1 MKRFCTVLILAL
13 FASVS
18 LFAQKDNRNAEAQYT
33 LSFEEISLS
42 DALKQLNDLSGKYRI
57 SFMYNEL
64 EDFRV
69 SAKIVDKSIP
79 EAVNQIVGLYPI
91 SVNIK
96 EEADEVKIFVE
107 CINKTDMRYKGR
119 VLDSDNEPVA
129 YANVVLFAPED
140 TVLVAGGITN
150 EDGNF
155 VIPCE
160 KMPVLARFSFVGY
173 ETVWMTC
180 RTLELGTIF
189 MNPEGISLD
198 GVTIEGQVPLYQM
211 GDEGLM
217 TNVENT
223 PLSKLGSAEDVF
235 KHVPGLVQKDGEYE
249 VFGKGKPLVYVNG
262 RKVYDMRELAQLSSA
277 DIKSIELISNPG
289 AKYDATVNA
298 VIKIRTVRKAG
309 DGIGVD
315 AMAKYDQG
323 RYDNEL
329 STLSLNYRKNGL
341 DFFASV
347 AASKSNPLFESDPMW
362 QEVKADT
369 LWRQSNYQLVHSID
383 RNIKVEGGFNY
394 QFNDNH
400 VMGAKYWSNVL
411 NKSLTG
417 DDLRFESEVTADGKF
432 YDKWGNIT
440 KAVVERNYDHNA
452 NAYYIGKVGNLGID
466 LNVDYV
472 GNKNTEHRNI
482 TETCQVGDDRTLS
495 SDNIVE
501 NRMIASKLTLSTP
514 VLGGM
519 LDFGSEYINTDRN
532 DDYINPEN
540 YVPTSYSTLKES
552 TLSPY
557 AEYTRMTLLGQ
568 LRAGVRYEHVVFDYY
583 ANNVKVDEQS
593 RRFDNF
599 YPSASFATMVAGMGV
614 QLSYSV
620 KTTRPTY
627 SQLSN
632 NVSYGNRFTMQTGNP
647 LLNNSTRHIVSL
659 AGGNEWLKFSLD
671 YTNEHDAIIYYAEQN
686 PADPKV
692 VMINHRNI
700 ESIKS
705 FTPAIILS
713 PSFGLWRP
721 QFIGGMYKQWLE
733 FETIDGVQKMN
744 SPIFSVQFNNTLV
757 FRPDMI
763 GEVNFVYQSP
773 GDNQN
778 VHLNYHLTNLDVA
791 LTKTFF
797 NDRLSLKVAGQD
809 LLYRS
814 KAGALIR
821 APKIDIYQLNSTD
834 SRCVSVTL
842 RYRFNT
848 TDSKYRGQ
856 GAGNEEKDRL

>member
-341 DFFASV
+341 DLFASV

-778 VHLNYHLTNLDVA
+778 VHLNYHVTNLDVA

>member
-1 MKRFCTVLILAL
+1 MKRFFLVLILTL
-13 FASVS
+13 FASVCS
-18 LFAQKDNRNAEAQYT
+18 FAQKDNRNAEPKYT

-42 DALKQLNDLSGKYRI
+42 DALKQLNELSDKYRI

-69 SAKIVDKSIP
+69 SSKIVEKSIP

-91 SVNIK
+91 SVSVK

-107 CINKTDMRYKGR
+107 CIQKTDMRYKGR
-119 VLDSDNEPVA
+119 VLDSSNEPVA

-140 TVLVAGGITN
+140 TAFAAGGITN
-150 EDGNF
+150 EDGYF
-155 VIPCE
+155 VIPCD
-160 KMPVLARFSFVGY
+160 KLPVLVRCSFVGY

-189 MNPEGISLD
+189 MKPDGIALE
-198 GVTIEGQVPLYQM
+198 GVTIEGQVPLYLM

-235 KHVPGLVQKDGEYE
+235 KHVPGLVKKDGEYE

-262 RKVYDMRELAQLSSA
+262 RKVYDLSELKQLSSA
-277 DIKSIELISNPG
+277 DIKSIELITNPG
-289 AKYDATVNA
+289 AKYDASVNA
-298 VIKIRTVRKAG
+298 VIKIRTARKAG
-309 DGIGVD
+309 DGLGVD

-323 RYDNEL
+323 RYDNEY

-341 DFFASV
+341 DLFAS
-347 AASKSNPLFESDPMW
+347 ASASKTNPLFESNPMW

-369 LWRQSNYQLVHSID
+369 LWRQSNYQLVHTID
-383 RNIKVEGGFNY
+383 CNIKLEGGFNY

-400 VMGAKYWSNVL
+400 VMGAKYWSNIL
-411 NKSLTG
+411 KNSHSG
-417 DDLRFESEVTADGKF
+417 DDLKFESEVTADGVF
-432 YDKWGNIT
+432 YDKWGNLT
-440 KAVVERNYDHNA
+440 KATIEMSYDHNA
-452 NAYYIGKVGNLGID
+452 NAYYIGKLGNLGID

-472 GNKNTEHRNI
+472 GNKNTEHRDI

-501 NRMIASKLTLSTP
+501 NRMIASKLTLSAP
-514 VLGGM
+514 VMGGM
-519 LDFGSEYINTDRN
+519 LDFGGEYINTHRD

-540 YVPTSYSTLKES
+540 YVPTSYSTLEES

-557 AEYTRMTLLGQ
+557 VEYTRMTLLGQ
-568 LRAGVRYEHVVFDYY
+568 LRAGVRFEHVAFDYY
-583 ANNVKVDEQS
+583 SNNVKVDAQS
-593 RRFDNF
+593 RRFDNI

-632 NVSYGNRFTMQTGNP
+632 NVSYANRFTMQTGNP
-647 LLNNSTRHIVSL
+647 LLNNSTRHLVSL

-671 YTNEHDAIIYYAEQN
+671 YTNERDAIIFYAEQN
-686 PADPKV
+686 PTDPKV
-692 VMINHRNI
+692 VMINRKNI
-700 ESIKS
+700 KSVKS
-705 FTPAIILS
+705 FTPALILS
-713 PSFGLWRP
+713 PSFGVWRP
-721 QFIGGMYKQWLE
+721 QLVGGMYKQWLD
-733 FETIDGVQKMN
+733 FETIEGVKKMN
-744 SPIFSVQFNNTLV
+744 APIFSVQFNNTLV

-763 GEVNFVYQSP
+763 GEVSFVYQSP

-778 VHLNYHLTNLDVA
+778 VHLNHHVAGLDLA

-797 NDRLSLKVAGQD
+797 RDRLSLKVAGQD
-809 LLYRS
+809 LLNSY
-814 KAGALIR
+814 KEGALIR

-848 TDSKYRGQ
+848 TDSKYRGK

>member
-150 EDGNF
+150 EDGYF

-309 DGIGVD
+309 DGLSVD

-323 RYDNEL
+323 RYDNES

-341 DFFASV
+341 DLFASV
-347 AASKSNPLFESDPMW
+347 SASKTNSLFESDPMW

-369 LWRQSNYQLVHSID
+369 VWRQSNYQLAHTID
-383 RNIKVEGGFNY
+383 SNIKLEGGFNY
-394 QFNDNH
+394 QINDNH
-400 VMGAKYWSNVL
+400 VTGAKYWSNVV
-411 NKSLTG
+411 NKSRTG
-417 DDLRFESEVTADGKF
+417 DDLKFESEVTADGKF

-440 KAVVERNYDHNA
+440 KATVQREYDHNA

-501 NRMIASKLTLSTP
+501 NRMIASKLTLSAP

-519 LDFGSEYINTDRN
+519 LDFGGEYINTDRD

-557 AEYTRMTLLGQ
+557 VEYTRMTLLGM
-568 LRAGVRYEHVVFDYY
+568 LRAGVRYEHVSFDYY

-593 RRFDNF
+593 RRFDNV

-713 PSFGLWRP
+713 PSFGVWRP

-778 VHLNYHLTNLDVA
+778 IHLNYHVTNLDVA

-809 LLYRS
+809 LLNRYKS
-814 KAGALIR
+814 GTLIR
-821 APKIDIYQLNSTD
+821 APKIDIYQLNSMD

-848 TDSKYRGQ
+848 TDSKYRGK
-856 GAGNEEKDRL
+856 GAGNEEKNRL

>member
-1 MKRFCTVLILAL
+1 MKRFFTVLILGL

-18 LFAQKDNRNAEAQYT
+18 LFAQKDNRNAESQYT

-42 DALKQLNDLSGKYRI
+42 DALKQLNELSDKYKI

-69 SAKIVDKSIP
+69 STRIIDKSIP

-91 SVNIK
+91 SVSVK

-107 CINKTDMRYKGR
+107 CIQKTDMRYKGR
-119 VLDSDNEPVA
+119 ILDSNNEPVA
-129 YANVVLFAPED
+129 YANVVLFTPED
-140 TVLVAGGITN
+140 TALVAGGITN
-150 EDGNF
+150 EDGYF
-155 VIPCE
+155 VIPCD
-160 KMPVLARFSFVGY
+160 KLPVLARFSFVGY
-173 ETVWMTC
+173 ATVWMTC

-189 MNPEGISLD
+189 MKPDGIALD

-223 PLSKLGSAEDVF
+223 PFSKLGSAEDVF
-235 KHVPGLVQKDGEYE
+235 KHVPGLVKRDGEYE

-262 RKVYDMRELAQLSSA
+262 RKIYDMNELKQLSSA
-277 DIKSIELISNPG
+277 DIKSIELITNPG

-309 DGIGVD
+309 DGLSVD
-315 AMAKYDQG
+315 AMAQYDQG
-323 RYDNEL
+323 RYDNEY
-329 STLSLNYRKNGL
+329 STLALNYRKNGL
-341 DFFASV
+341 DLFASV
-347 AASKSNPLFESDPMW
+347 SASKTNSLFESDPMW

-369 LWRQSNYQLVHSID
+369 VWRQSNYQLAHTID
-383 RNIKVEGGFNY
+383 GNIKVEGGFNY
-394 QFNDNH
+394 QINDNH
-400 VMGAKYWSNVL
+400 VTGAKYWSNVL
-411 NKSLTG
+411 SKSCTG
-417 DDLRFESEVTADGKF
+417 DDVKYESEVTADGVF
-432 YDKWGNIT
+432 YDKWSNFT
-440 KAVVERNYDHNA
+440 RATVQREYDHNA

-472 GNKNTEHRNI
+472 GNKNTDHRNI

-519 LDFGSEYINTDRN
+519 LDFGGEYVNTNRD
-532 DDYINPEN
+532 DDYLNPEN
-540 YVPTSYSTLKES
+540 YVPTSYSTLKGR

-557 AEYTRMTLLGQ
+557 VEYTKMTMLGQ
-568 LRAGVRYEHVVFDYY
+568 LRAGVRFEHVAFDYY
-583 ANNVKVDEQS
+583 ANDVKIDEQS

-599 YPSASFATMVAGMGV
+599 YPSASFATMLAGVGV

-632 NVSYGNRFTMQTGNP
+632 NVSYGSRFTLQTGNP
-647 LLNNSTRHIVSL
+647 LLNNSTRHILSL
-659 AGGNEWLKFSLD
+659 AGGNEWLQFSLD
-671 YTNEHDAIIYYAEQN
+671 YTNERDAIIYYAEQN
-686 PADPKV
+686 AADPKV
-692 VMINHRNI
+692 ILINHRNI
-700 ESIKS
+700 KSIKS
-705 FTPAIILS
+705 FTPALILS
-713 PSFGLWRP
+713 QSFGVWRP
-721 QFIGGMYKQWLE
+721 QLIGGMYKQWLA
-733 FETIDGVQKMN
+733 FETIDGVRKMN

-757 FRPDMI
+757 LRPDMI

-778 VHLNYHLTNLDVA
+778 IHLDYHVTGLDVA

-797 NDRLSLKVAGQD
+797 NNRLSLKVAGQD
-809 LLYRS
+809 LLNRY
-814 KAGALIR
+814 KTGTLIR
-821 APKIDIYQLNSTD
+821 APKIDIYQLNSMDT
-834 SRCVSVTL
+834 RFISVTL

-848 TDSKYRGQ
+848 TDSKYRGK

>member
-262 RKVYDMRELAQLSSA
+262 RKVYDLSELRQLSSA

-383 RNIKVEGGFNY
+383 RNVKVEGGFNY

-778 VHLNYHLTNLDVA
+778 VHLNYHVTNLDVA

>member
-1 MKRFCTVLILAL
+1 MKRFFTVLILAL

-262 RKVYDMRELAQLSSA
+262 RKVYDMRELRQLSSA

-341 DFFASV
+341 DLFASV

-411 NKSLTG
+411 NKSRTG

-440 KAVVERNYDHNA
+440 KATVQREYDHNA

-519 LDFGSEYINTDRN
+519 FDFGSEYINTDRN

-557 AEYTRMTLLGQ
+557 AEYTRMTVLGQ

-713 PSFGLWRP
+713 PSFGVWRP

-757 FRPDMI
+757 FRPDMT

-778 VHLNYHLTNLDVA
+778 VHLNYHVTNLDVA

>member
-1 MKRFCTVLILAL
+1 MKRFYTVLILTL

-18 LFAQKDNRNAEAQYT
+18 LFAQKDNRNAEPQYT

-42 DALKQLNDLSGKYRI
+42 DALKELNDLSDKYKI

-91 SVNIK
+91 SVSVK

-107 CINKTDMRYKGR
+107 CIQKTDMRYKGR
-119 VLDSDNEPVA
+119 VLDSGNEPVA
-129 YANVVLFAPED
+129 FANVVLFSPED
-140 TVLVAGGITN
+140 TVMVAGGITN

-155 VIPCE
+155 VIPCD
-160 KMPVLARFSFVGY
+160 KLPVLARFSYVGY
-173 ETVWMTC
+173 ETKWMTC
-180 RTLELGTIF
+180 RTLELGNIII
-189 MNPEGISLD
+189 NPDGIALD

-223 PLSKLGSAEDVF
+223 PLSKLGSAADVF
-235 KHVPGLVQKDGEYE
+235 KHVPGLVQKDGELE

-262 RKVYDMRELAQLSSA
+262 RKVYDMSELRQLSSA

-298 VIKIRTVRKAG
+298 VIKIRTVRKSG
-309 DGIGVD
+309 EGLGVD
-315 AMAKYDQG
+315 AMAKFDQG
-323 RYDNEL
+323 RYDNEY

-341 DFFASV
+341 DLFASV
-347 AASKSNPLFESDPMW
+347 AASKTNTLFESDPMW

-383 RNIKVEGGFNY
+383 RNIKLEGGLNY

-400 VMGAKYWSNVL
+400 VMGAKYWSNIL
-411 NKSLTG
+411 NNSRSG
-417 DDLRFESEVTADGKF
+417 NDLKFESEVTADGNF
-432 YDKWGNIT
+432 YDKWNNIT
-440 KAVVERNYDHNA
+440 KATVDRNYDHNA
-452 NAYYIGKVGNLGID
+452 NAYYIGKLGKVGID
-466 LNVDYV
+466 FNVDYV
-472 GNKNTEHRNI
+472 GSKNTEHRDI
-482 TETCQVGDDRTLS
+482 TETCQVEDDRTIS

-501 NRMIASKLTLSTP
+501 NSMIASKLTLSVP

-519 LDFGSEYINTDRN
+519 LDFGGEYINTNRD

-552 TLSPY
+552 TMSPY
-557 AEYTRMTLLGQ
+557 MEYTRMTLLGQ
-568 LRAGVRYEHVVFDYY
+568 IRAGVRYEHVAFDYY

-593 RRFDNF
+593 RRFDNI

-671 YTNEHDAIIYYAEQN
+671 YTNELDPIIYYAEQN
-686 PADPKV
+686 PTDPKV
-692 VMINHRNI
+692 VMINRKNI
-700 ESIKS
+700 KSIKS
-705 FTPAIILS
+705 FTPALILS
-713 PSFGLWRP
+713 PSFGVWRP
-721 QFIGGMYKQWLE
+721 QFIVGMYKQWLD
-733 FETIDGVQKMN
+733 FETIDGVMKMN
-744 SPIFSVQFNNTLV
+744 SPILSVQFNNTLV
-757 FRPDMI
+757 LRPDMI

-778 VHLNYHLTNLDVA
+778 VHLNYHVAGLDVA

-797 NDRLSLKVAGQD
+797 RDRLSLKVAGQD
-809 LLYRS
+809 LLNRS
-814 KAGALIR
+814 KNGALIR
-821 APKIDIYQLNSTD
+821 APKIDIYQLNSMD

-848 TDSKYRGQ
+848 TDSKYRGK

>member
-262 RKVYDMRELAQLSSA
+262 RKVYDMRELRQLSSA

-341 DFFASV
+341 DLFASV

-411 NKSLTG
+411 NKSRTG

-440 KAVVERNYDHNA
+440 KATVQREYDHNA

-519 LDFGSEYINTDRN
+519 FDFGSEYINTDRN

-557 AEYTRMTLLGQ
+557 AEYTRMTVLGQ

-713 PSFGLWRP
+713 PSFGVWRP

-757 FRPDMI
+757 FRPDMT

-778 VHLNYHLTNLDVA
+778 VHLNYHVTNLDVA

>member
-129 YANVVLFAPED
+129 FANVVLFSPED
-140 TVLVAGGITN
+140 TVMVAGGITN

-155 VIPCE
+155 VIPCD
-160 KMPVLARFSFVGY
+160 KLPVLARFSYVGY
-173 ETVWMTC
+173 ETKWMTC
-180 RTLELGTIF
+180 RTLELGNII
-189 MNPEGISLD
+189 MNPDGIALD

-309 DGIGVD
+309 DGLSVD

-341 DFFASV
+341 DLFASV

-411 NKSLTG
+411 NKSRTG

-440 KAVVERNYDHNA
+440 KATVQREYDHNA

-501 NRMIASKLTLSTP
+501 NRMIASKLTLSAP

-519 LDFGSEYINTDRN
+519 FDFGSEYINTDRD

-540 YVPTSYSTLKES
+540 YVPTSYSTLKER

-557 AEYTRMTLLGQ
+557 AEYTRMTVLGQ

-692 VMINHRNI
+692 VMINHKNI
-700 ESIKS
+700 NSIKS
-705 FTPAIILS
+705 FTPALILS
-713 PSFGLWRP
+713 PSFGVWRP

-763 GEVNFVYQSP
+763 GEVNFLYQSP

-778 VHLNYHLTNLDVA
+778 VHLNYHVTNLDVA

>member
-1 MKRFCTVLILAL
+1 
-13 FASVS
+13 
-18 LFAQKDNRNAEAQYT
+18 
-33 LSFEEISLS
+33 
-42 DALKQLNDLSGKYRI
+42 
-57 SFMYNEL
+57 
-64 EDFRV
+64 
-69 SAKIVDKSIP
+69 
-79 EAVNQIVGLYPI
+79 
-91 SVNIK
+91 
-96 EEADEVKIFVE
+96 
-107 CINKTDMRYKGR
+107 MRYKGR

-262 RKVYDMRELAQLSSA
+262 RKVYDLSELRQLSSA

-341 DFFASV
+341 DLFASA
-347 AASKSNPLFESDPMW
+347 AASKTNTLFESDPMW

-369 LWRQSNYQLVHSID
+369 LWRQSNYQLVHTID
-383 RNIKVEGGFNY
+383 RNIKLEGGFNY

-411 NKSLTG
+411 NKSRSG
-417 DDLRFESEVTADGKF
+417 DDLKFESEVTADGIF

-440 KAVVERNYDHNA
+440 KAVVERNYDNNA

-472 GNKNTEHRNI
+472 GNKNTEHRDI
-482 TETCQVGDDRTLS
+482 TETCQVSDDRTLS

-501 NRMIASKLTLSTP
+501 NRMIASKLTLSAP

-519 LDFGSEYINTDRN
+519 LDFGGEYINTDRD

-568 LRAGVRYEHVVFDYY
+568 LRAGVRYEHVVFGYY

-778 VHLNYHLTNLDVA
+778 VHLNYHVTNLDVA

>member
-262 RKVYDMRELAQLSSA
+262 RKVYDLSELRQLSSA

-341 DFFASV
+341 DLFASV

-411 NKSLTG
+411 NKSRTG
-417 DDLRFESEVTADGKF
+417 DDFRFESEVTADGKF

-440 KAVVERNYDHNA
+440 KATVQREYDHNA

-519 LDFGSEYINTDRN
+519 FDFGSEYINTDRN

-778 VHLNYHLTNLDVA
+778 VHLNYHVTNLDVA

-814 KAGALIR
+814 KVGALIR

>member
-1 MKRFCTVLILAL
+1 MKRFFTVLILAL

-18 LFAQKDNRNAEAQYT
+18 LFAQKDNRNAEPQYT

-42 DALKQLNDLSGKYRI
+42 DALKQLNDLSDKYRI

-69 SAKIVDKSIP
+69 STKIVDKSIP

-91 SVNIK
+91 SVSVK

-107 CINKTDMRYKGR
+107 CIQKTDMRYKGR
-119 VLDSDNEPVA
+119 VLDSGNEPVA
-129 YANVVLFAPED
+129 YANVVLFAPDD
-140 TVLVAGGITN
+140 TAFVAGGITN
-150 EDGNF
+150 EDGYF
-155 VIPCE
+155 VIPCD
-160 KMPVLARFSFVGY
+160 KLPVLARFSFVGY
-173 ETVWMTC
+173 ETKWMTC
-180 RTLELGTIF
+180 RTLELGNIF
-189 MNPEGISLD
+189 MNPDGIALD

-235 KHVPGLVQKDGEYE
+235 KHVPGLVQRDGEYE

-262 RKVYDMRELAQLSSA
+262 RKVYDMSELKQLSSA
-277 DIKSIELISNPG
+277 DIKSIELITNPG
-289 AKYDATVNA
+289 AKYDASVNA
-298 VIKIRTVRKAG
+298 VIRIRTVRKAG
-309 DGIGVD
+309 DGLSVD
-315 AMAKYDQG
+315 AMAKFDQG
-323 RYDNEL
+323 RYDNEY

-341 DFFASV
+341 DLFASA
-347 AASKSNPLFESDPMW
+347 AASKSNALFESDPMW

-369 LWRQSNYQLVHSID
+369 LWRQSNYQLVHTID
-383 RNIKVEGGFNY
+383 RNIKLEGGFNY

-400 VMGAKYWSNVL
+400 VTGAKYWSNVL
-411 NKSLTG
+411 NKSRTG
-417 DDLRFESEVTADGKF
+417 NDLKFESEVTADGKF
-432 YDKWGNIT
+432 YDRWGNIT
-440 KAVVERNYDHNA
+440 KAVNERDYDHNA
-452 NAYYIGKVGNLGID
+452 NAYYIGKLGNLGID

-472 GNKNTEHRNI
+472 GNKNTEHRTI
-482 TETCQVGDDRTLS
+482 TETCQVGDDRTLT

-501 NRMIASKLTLSTP
+501 NRMIASKLTLSAP

-519 LDFGSEYINTDRN
+519 LDFGGEYINTDRD

-557 AEYTRMTLLGQ
+557 VEYTRMTMFGQ
-568 LRAGVRYEHVVFDYY
+568 LRAGVRYEHVAFDYY

-593 RRFDNF
+593 RRFDNI

-659 AGGNEWLKFSLD
+659 AGGSEWLKFSLD
-671 YTNEHDAIIYYAEQN
+671 YTNERDAIIYYAEQN
-686 PADPKV
+686 AADPKV

-705 FTPAIILS
+705 FTPALILS
-713 PSFGLWRP
+713 PSFGVWRP
-721 QFIGGMYKQWLE
+721 QFIGGMYKQWLD
-733 FETIDGVQKMN
+733 FETIEGVQKMN
-744 SPIFSVQFNNTLV
+744 DPIFSVQFNNTLV

-778 VHLNYHLTNLDVA
+778 IHLNYHVTNLDVA

-809 LLYRS
+809 LLNRY
-814 KAGALIR
+814 KTGTLIR
-821 APKIDIYQLNSTD
+821 APKIDIYQLNSMDT
-834 SRCVSVTL
+834 RCVSVTL

-848 TDSKYRGQ
+848 TDSKYRGK

>member
-1 MKRFCTVLILAL
+1 MKRFCIVLILAL

-18 LFAQKDNRNAEAQYT
+18 LFAQKDNRNAEQQYT

-42 DALKQLNDLSGKYRI
+42 DALKQLNDLSDKYRI

-107 CINKTDMRYKGR
+107 CIQKTDMRYKGR
-119 VLDSDNEPVA
+119 VLDSGNEPVA
-129 YANVVLFAPED
+129 YANVVLFAPDD
-140 TVLVAGGITN
+140 TAFVAGGITN
-150 EDGNF
+150 EEGYF

-160 KMPVLARFSFVGY
+160 KLPVLARFSFVGY
-173 ETVWMTC
+173 ETKWMTC
-180 RTLELGTIF
+180 RSLELGNIF
-189 MNPEGISLD
+189 MNPDGIALD
-198 GVTIEGQVPLYQM
+198 DVTIEGHVPLYQM

-235 KHVPGLVQKDGEYE
+235 KHVPGLVQRDGEYE

-262 RKVYDMRELAQLSSA
+262 RKVYDMSELKQLSSA
-277 DIKSIELISNPG
+277 DIKSIELITNPG
-289 AKYDATVNA
+289 AKYDASVNA
-298 VIKIRTVRKAG
+298 VIRIRTVRKAG

-341 DFFASV
+341 DLFASA
-347 AASKSNPLFESDPMW
+347 AASKTNTLFESDPMW

-369 LWRQSNYQLVHSID
+369 LWRQSNYQLVHTID
-383 RNIKVEGGFNY
+383 RNIKLEGGFNY

-411 NKSLTG
+411 NKSRSG
-417 DDLRFESEVTADGKF
+417 DDLKFESEVTADGIF

-440 KAVVERNYDHNA
+440 KAVVERNYDNNA

-472 GNKNTEHRNI
+472 GNKNTEHRDI
-482 TETCQVGDDRTLS
+482 TETCQVSDDRTLS

-501 NRMIASKLTLSTP
+501 NRMIASKLTLSAP

-519 LDFGSEYINTDRN
+519 LDFGGEYINTDRD

-552 TLSPY
+552 TISPY
-557 AEYTRMTLLGQ
+557 LEYTRMTLLGQ
-568 LRAGVRYEHVVFDYY
+568 LRAGVRYEHVAFDYY

-632 NVSYGNRFTMQTGNP
+632 NVSYANRFTMQTGNP
-647 LLNNSTRHIVSL
+647 LLNNSIRHIVSL

-671 YTNEHDAIIYYAEQN
+671 YTNELDAIIYYAEQN
-686 PADPKV
+686 TIDPKV
-692 VMINHRNI
+692 VMINRKNI
-700 ESIKS
+700 KSIKS
-705 FTPAIILS
+705 FTPALILS
-713 PSFGLWRP
+713 PSFGVWRP
-721 QFIGGMYKQWLE
+721 QFIGGMYKQWLA

-744 SPIFSVQFNNTLV
+744 APIFSVQLNNTLV
-757 FRPDMI
+757 LRPDMI
-763 GEVNFVYQSP
+763 GEVKFVYQSP

-778 VHLNYHLTNLDVA
+778 IHMSYNVTGLDVA
-791 LTKTFF
+791 MTKTFF
-797 NDRLSLKVAGQD
+797 NDRLSIKVAGQD
-809 LLYRS
+809 LLNRYKS
-814 KAGALIR
+814 GTLIR

-848 TDSKYRGQ
+848 TDSKYRGK

>member
-1 MKRFCTVLILAL
+1 MKRFFTVLILTL

-18 LFAQKDNRNAEAQYT
+18 LFAQKDNRNAEPKYT
-33 LSFEEISLS
+33 LSFEEVSLS
-42 DALKQLNDLSGKYRI
+42 DALKELNGLSDKYRI

-64 EDFRV
+64 EEFRV
-69 SAKIVDKSIP
+69 STKIVDKSIP

-91 SVNIK
+91 SVSVK
-96 EEADEVKIFVE
+96 EEAGEVKIFVE
-107 CINKTDMRYKGR
+107 SIQKTGMRYKGR
-119 VLDSDNEPVA
+119 VLDSKNEPVA
-129 YANVVLFAPED
+129 YANVVLFTPDD
-140 TVLVAGGITN
+140 TTFVAGGITN
-150 EDGNF
+150 EDGYF
-155 VIPCE
+155 VIPCD
-160 KMPVLARFSFVGY
+160 KLPVLARFSYVGY
-173 ETVWMTC
+173 ETVWKSC
-180 RTLELGTIF
+180 RTPELGTIF
-189 MNPEGISLD
+189 MNPDGIALD
-198 GVTIEGQVPLYQM
+198 GVVIEGLVPLYQM

-223 PLSKLGSAEDVF
+223 PLSKLGSAEDLF
-235 KHVPGLVQKDGEYE
+235 KHVPGLVQREGEYE
-249 VFGKGKPLVYVNG
+249 VFGKGKPLVYING
-262 RKVYDMRELAQLSSA
+262 RKVYDMSELRQLSSA
-277 DIKSIELISNPG
+277 DIKSIELITNPG
-289 AKYDATVNA
+289 AKYEASVNA
-298 VIKIRTVRKAG
+298 VIRIRTVRKAG
-309 DGIGVD
+309 DGLSVD
-315 AMAKYDQG
+315 AMAKFDQG
-323 RYDNEL
+323 RYDNEY

-341 DFFASV
+341 DLFAS
-347 AASKSNPLFESDPMW
+347 ASASKSNALFESDPMW

-369 LWRQSNYQLVHSID
+369 LWRQNNYQLAHTID
-383 RNIKVEGGFNY
+383 RNIKLEGGFNY

-411 NKSLTG
+411 NKSRTG
-417 DDLRFESEVTADGKF
+417 DDLKFESEVTADGKF
-432 YDKWGNIT
+432 YDKWGNQTRAKIN
-440 KAVVERNYDHNA
+440 RDYDHNA
-452 NAYYIGKVGNLGID
+452 NAYYIGKAGNLGID

-472 GNKNTEHRNI
+472 GNKNTEHRVI

-501 NRMIASKLTLSTP
+501 NRMIASKLTLSVP

-519 LDFGSEYINTDRN
+519 LDFGGEYINTSRD
-532 DDYINPEN
+532 DDYITPEN

-557 AEYTRMTLLGQ
+557 VEYTRMTQFGQ
-568 LRAGVRYEHVVFDYY
+568 LRAGVRYEHVAFDYY
-583 ANNVKVDEQS
+583 ANKVKVDEQS
-593 RRFDNF
+593 RRFDNV
-599 YPSASFATMVAGMGV
+599 YPSASFATMVAGIGV

-671 YTNEHDAIIYYAEQN
+671 YTNERDAIIYYAEQN
-686 PADPKV
+686 SKDPKV
-692 VMINHRNI
+692 VMVSHKNI
-700 ESIKS
+700 KSIKS
-705 FTPAIILS
+705 FTPALILS
-713 PSFGLWRP
+713 PAFGIWRP

-744 SPIFSVQFNNTLV
+744 DPLFSVQFNNTLV
-757 FRPDMI
+757 FRPNLI

-778 VHLNYHLTNLDVA
+778 VHLDYHVTGLDVA

-809 LLYRS
+809 LLNRT

-821 APKIDIYQLNSTD
+821 APKIDIYQLNSMDT
-834 SRCVSVTL
+834 RCVSVTL

-848 TDSKYRGQ
+848 TDSKYRGK

>member
-1 MKRFCTVLILAL
+1 M
-13 FASVS
+13 
-18 LFAQKDNRNAEAQYT
+18 
-33 LSFEEISLS
+33 
-42 DALKQLNDLSGKYRI
+42 
-57 SFMYNEL
+57 
-64 EDFRV
+64 
-69 SAKIVDKSIP
+69 
-79 EAVNQIVGLYPI
+79 
-91 SVNIK
+91 
-96 EEADEVKIFVE
+96 
-107 CINKTDMRYKGR
+107 
-119 VLDSDNEPVA
+119 
-129 YANVVLFAPED
+129 
-140 TVLVAGGITN
+140 
-150 EDGNF
+150 
-155 VIPCE
+155 
-160 KMPVLARFSFVGY
+160 
-173 ETVWMTC
+173 
-180 RTLELGTIF
+180 
-189 MNPEGISLD
+189 
-198 GVTIEGQVPLYQM
+198 
-211 GDEGLM
+211 
-217 TNVENT
+217 
-223 PLSKLGSAEDVF
+223 
-235 KHVPGLVQKDGEYE
+235 
-249 VFGKGKPLVYVNG
+249 
-262 RKVYDMRELAQLSSA
+262 
-277 DIKSIELISNPG
+277 
-289 AKYDATVNA
+289 
-298 VIKIRTVRKAG
+298 
-309 DGIGVD
+309 
-315 AMAKYDQG
+315 
-323 RYDNEL
+323 
-329 STLSLNYRKNGL
+329 
-341 DFFASV
+341 
-347 AASKSNPLFESDPMW
+347 
-362 QEVKADT
+362 
-369 LWRQSNYQLVHSID
+369 
-383 RNIKVEGGFNY
+383 
-394 QFNDNH
+394 
-400 VMGAKYWSNVL
+400 
-411 NKSLTG
+411 
-417 DDLRFESEVTADGKF
+417 
-432 YDKWGNIT
+432 
-440 KAVVERNYDHNA
+440 
-452 NAYYIGKVGNLGID
+452 
-466 LNVDYV
+466 DYV

-778 VHLNYHLTNLDVA
+778 VHLNYHVTNLDVA

>member
-1 MKRFCTVLILAL
+1 MKRFFTVLILTL

-18 LFAQKDNRNAEAQYT
+18 LFAQKDNRNAEPQYT

-42 DALKQLNDLSGKYRI
+42 DALKQLNGLSDKYRI

-69 SAKIVDKSIP
+69 STKIVDKSIP

-107 CINKTDMRYKGR
+107 CIQKTDMRYKGR
-119 VLDSDNEPVA
+119 VLDSSNEPVA

-140 TVLVAGGITN
+140 SAFVAGGITN
-150 EDGNF
+150 EDGYF
-155 VIPCE
+155 VIPCD
-160 KMPVLARFSFVGY
+160 KLPVLARFSFVGY

-189 MNPEGISLD
+189 MKPDGIALD

-211 GDEGLM
+211 GDEGLL

-235 KHVPGLVQKDGEYE
+235 KHVPGLVQRDGEYE

-262 RKVYDMRELAQLSSA
+262 RKVYDMSELKQLSSA
-277 DIKSIELISNPG
+277 DIKSIELITNPG
-289 AKYDATVNA
+289 AKYDASVNA
-298 VIKIRTVRKAG
+298 VIRIRTVRKAG
-309 DGIGVD
+309 DGLSVD
-315 AMAKYDQG
+315 AMAKFDQG
-323 RYDNEL
+323 RYDNEY

-341 DFFASV
+341 DLFAS
-347 AASKSNPLFESDPMW
+347 ASASKSNALFESDPMW

-369 LWRQSNYQLVHSID
+369 LWRQSNYQLVHTID
-383 RNIKVEGGFNY
+383 RNIKLEGGFNY

-400 VMGAKYWSNVL
+400 VTGAKYWSNVL
-411 NKSLTG
+411 NKSRTG
-417 DDLRFESEVTADGKF
+417 NDVKFESEVTADGKF
-432 YDKWGNIT
+432 YDKWGNMT
-440 KAVVERNYDHNA
+440 KAIIERNYDHNA

-472 GNKNTEHRNI
+472 GNKNTEHRDI

-495 SDNIVE
+495 SDNVVE
-501 NRMIASKLTLSTP
+501 NRMIASKLTLSAP
-514 VLGGM
+514 VMGGM
-519 LDFGSEYINTDRN
+519 LDFGGEYINTNRD

-540 YVPTSYSTLKES
+540 YLPTSYSTLKES
-552 TLSPY
+552 TMSPY
-557 AEYTRMTLLGQ
+557 VEYTRMTMFGQ
-568 LRAGVRYEHVVFDYY
+568 LRAGVRYEHVAFDYY

-593 RRFDNF
+593 RRFDNI

-671 YTNEHDAIIYYAEQN
+671 YTNERDAIIYYAEQN
-686 PADPKV
+686 PTDPKV
-692 VMINHRNI
+692 VMINHKNI
-700 ESIKS
+700 KSVKS
-705 FTPAIILS
+705 FTPGLILS
-713 PSFGLWRP
+713 PSFGVWRP
-721 QFIGGMYKQWLE
+721 QFVGGMYKQWLE
-733 FETIDGVQKMN
+733 FETIEGIQKMN
-744 SPIFSVQFNNTLV
+744 DPIFSVQFNNTLV
-757 FRPDMI
+757 FRPDLI

-778 VHLNYHLTNLDVA
+778 VHLNYHVTNLDVA

-797 NDRLSLKVAGQD
+797 RDRLSLKVAGQD
-809 LLYRS
+809 LFNRY
-814 KAGALIR
+814 KTGALIR
-821 APKIDIYQLNSTD
+821 APKIDIYQLNTMD
-834 SRCVSVTL
+834 TRCVSVTL

-848 TDSKYRGQ
+848 TDSKYRGK

>member
-150 EDGNF
+150 EDGYF

-309 DGIGVD
+309 DGLSVD

-323 RYDNEL
+323 RYDNES

-341 DFFASV
+341 DLFASV
-347 AASKSNPLFESDPMW
+347 SASKTNSLFESDPMW

-369 LWRQSNYQLVHSID
+369 VWRQSNYQLAHTID
-383 RNIKVEGGFNY
+383 SNIKLEGGFNY
-394 QFNDNH
+394 QINDNH
-400 VMGAKYWSNVL
+400 VTGAKYWSNVV
-411 NKSLTG
+411 NKSRTG
-417 DDLRFESEVTADGKF
+417 DDLKFESEVTADGKF

-440 KAVVERNYDHNA
+440 KATVQREYDHNA

-501 NRMIASKLTLSTP
+501 NRMIASKLTLSAP

-519 LDFGSEYINTDRN
+519 LDFGGEYINTDRD

-557 AEYTRMTLLGQ
+557 VEYTRMTLLGM
-568 LRAGVRYEHVVFDYY
+568 LRAGVRYEHVSFDYY

-593 RRFDNF
+593 RRFDNV

-713 PSFGLWRP
+713 PSFGVWRP

-778 VHLNYHLTNLDVA
+778 IHLNYHVTNLDVA

-809 LLYRS
+809 LLNRYKS
-814 KAGALIR
+814 GTLIR
-821 APKIDIYQLNSTD
+821 APKIDIYQLNSMD

-848 TDSKYRGQ
+848 TDSKYRGK